1 MHLVSFKR
9 CPYVQRALLVC
20 REKRLEPQ
28 ISYIDLAAKPDWFL
42 AKSPRG
48 KVPILEVDGAVLF
61 ESLAIC
67 EYLDETHPEPPLM
80 PTTPIGRARDRM
92 WFISATHVVLPARF
106 QVVFGTDRDAW
117 PLAVEKL
124 ADALRTLE
132 AALGDGEYMSG
143 DGSRF
148 GMADVSLAPVV
159 THMDLARRTGNWEW
173 PAGTERLQAWAKRCL
188 ARPSMAASLPIDFE
202 ADVRRYQEARGAVL
216 LG

>member
-20 REKRLEPQ
+20 REKRLDPE
-28 ISYIDLAAKPDWFL
+28 ITYIDLRAKPAWFL
-42 AKSPRG
+42 EKSPRG
-48 KVPILEVDGAVLF
+48 KVPILEIDGTVLF

-67 EYLDETHPEPPLM
+67 EYLDEAYPEPRLM
-80 PTTPIGRARDRM
+80 PDTPLGRARDRM
-92 WFISATHVVLPARF
+92 WFIYATDVVLPARF

-117 PLAVEKL
+117 PLAVERL
-124 ADALRTLE
+124 AEALRTLDG
-132 AALGDGEYMSG
+132 ALGERDFMSG

-148 GMADVSLAPVV
+148 GMADVALAPVV

-173 PAGTERLQAWAKRCL
+173 PTGTERLQVWAKRCL
-188 ARPSMAASLPIDFE
+188 ARPSLAGSLPTDFE
-202 ADVRRYQEARGAVL
+202 SEVRRYQEQRGAVL